1 MEQTASIDDGGS
13 ALRPPKTTFDV
24 PVASEVV
31 DDASRRSVCRFP
43 RTPSIHQGS
52 LYVGEGIAR
61 DVVSSVVRQEFNS
74 FKECYARGLEKN
86 PNLSGRLAVRFVI
99 DRQGR
104 VTSLRDDG
112 SAVPDRAVIACVL
125 HEFAALTFPAPRG
138 TETSVSYS
146 IVLSPP
152 D

>member
-1 MEQTASIDDGGS
+1 MERTASIDDGGS
-13 ALRPPKTTFDV
+13 APRSPR

-31 DDASRRSVCRFP
+31 EDASRRSLSRFP

-52 LYVGEGIAR
+52 LYVGEGMAR
-61 DVVSSVVRQEFNS
+61 EVVSSVVRQEFSS

-86 PNLSGRLAVRFVI
+86 PNLSGRLAVRFII

-112 SAVPDRAVIACVL
+112 SAVPDRAVIACAL
-125 HEFAALTFPAPRG
+125 HEFATLTFPAPRG